1 MDYNTDKLCDIL
13 DNVYYFIADNFEFNH
28 ELDEEAKALCKE
40 KLGWEYPDIDAVD
53 IDTLD
58 IKLTID
64 DIVHAIALIILSK
77 DKAKE

>member
-1 MDYNTDKLCDIL
+1 MDYNTDKLCDVL

-28 ELDEEAKALCKE
+28 ELDEEAKALCEKE
-40 KLGWEYPDIDAVD
+40 LGWKYPDIDD
-53 IDTLD
+53 TNIDTLD
-58 IKLTID
+58 IKLTIG